1 MGAALG
7 CRRRSPPR
15 CRPALAL
22 PSPATSFLAWPLL
35 QFVYAKLV
43 GTFPFNAFLA
53 GFFCCVGSFVL
64 TVGLR
69 MKVDDSGVK
78 GSEAQ
83 FGGYALAM
91 CTLFIAV
98 WNYIG

>member
-1 MGAALG
+1 M
-7 CRRRSPPR
+7 
-15 CRPALAL
+15 
-22 PSPATSFLAWPLL
+22 L

-53 GFFCCVGSFVL
+53 SFFCCIGSAVL
-64 TVGLR
+64 TPGLR
-69 MKVDDSGVK
+69 MRAAESLGSGGGNS
-78 GSEAQ
+78 GSGKSGWQAE

-91 CTLFIAV
+91 CTLFIAA